1 MALIR
6 WQRPETAR
14 WDPFRQLSTLRSEID
29 RLFEEPFS
37 ALSEGM
43 QPFMSGWSPALDV
56 FEDRDNLTVK
66 AELPGMK
73 KEDIEISLHDG
84 VLTLSGERKE
94 AQKFDQGE
102 IHRSERFVGKFQRT
116 LTLSTTVDIDN
127 VKATYKDGILTVV
140 LPKSEQAKPKQIQV
154 KTS

>member
-14 WDPFRQLSTLRSEID
+14 WVPFRQLSTLRNEID

-37 ALSEGM
+37 ALTEAM

-56 FEDRDNLTVK
+56 FEDKDNLFVK

-73 KEDIEISLHDG
+73 KEDIEISIHDD
-84 VLTLSGERKE
+84 VLTLSGERTDE
-94 AQKFDQGE
+94 QKHHEGE

-116 LTLSTTVDIDN
+116 LTLPTAVDVDK
-127 VKATYKDGILTVV
+127 VKASYKDGILTVT
-140 LPKSEQAKPKQIQV
+140 LPKSEAAKPKQIQV

>member
-14 WDPFRQLSTLRSEID
+14 WDPFRQLSTLRNQID

-37 ALSEGM
+37 ALTEGM

-56 FEDRDNLTVK
+56 FEDKDNLVIK

-73 KEDIEISLHDG
+73 KEEIEISLHDG
-84 VLTLSGERKE
+84 VLTLSGERKQE
-94 AQKFDQGE
+94 QKHHEGD

-116 LTLSTTVDIDN
+116 LSLPTAVDGEK
-127 VKATYKDGILTVV
+127 VKATYKDGILTVT
-140 LPKSEQAKPKQIQV
+140 LPKAEEAKPKQIQV
-154 KTS
+154 KSN